1 MASEDEVGYGKP
13 PKKTQFKPGESGNP
27 KGRTKGVKNLKTD
40 LVEELQETLIVS
52 ESGKRRRIS
61 KQRAMV
67 KSLMARAIKGDTR
80 AITLLTTLIVRL
92 LNIDASEGSKELSA
106 EDKAILE
113 AYEKAILARVKAQQ
127 MSTAKI
133 QGDETDD

>member
-13 PKKTQFKPGESGNP
+13 PKKTRFKPGESGNP
-27 KGRTKGVKNLKTD
+27 KGRNKGVKNLKTD
-40 LVEELQETLIVS
+40 LVEELQETLIVN
-52 ESGKRRRIS
+52 ESGKRRRVS

-92 LNIDASEGSKELSA
+92 LNIDASEGSKELTA

-113 AYEKAILARVKAQQ
+113 AYEKAILTRAKAQQ
-127 MSTAKI
+127 LSTTKI
-133 QGDETDD
+133 QEDETGD